1 MPDTPGLNHSA
12 VEALVR
18 RAVEAELERRNRKL
32 LSLAAVG
39 LAVVGL
45 GTAWRSFAQASCA
58 QTLPSPLVTFCPD
71 APAYAADVNGNFG
84 ALATTLQ
91 NRTGPLTVAGN
102 GITTSGV
109 TVAATGRRGS
119 FDGTELVLDN
129 AARRGSAPDGG
140 TRRALVHDL
149 PYTLTINYGGDY
161 TNGVA
166 VSSAFAVYGSQTV
179 TGTITQGCPSTYPI
193 GGGAVTMV
201 DMGVYCITQAAP
213 AGMARNAVSWIEAN
227 EFCVSRGLRMC
238 NLAEVSAA
246 ARLPSAQIARL
257 AKRNPAG
264 PSGPSCGA
272 NTASFTR
279 MAAAGGKTKASNTR
293 KPTKPA
299 WTPASASPMPRT
311 VVARTIAGNRRP
323 RSQVEVA
330 SAEE

>member
-1 MPDTPGLNHSA
+1 MPDTPELNRSA
-12 VEALVR
+12 MEALVR
-18 RAVEAELERRNRKL
+18 RAVEAELKRRNRKL

-71 APAYAADVNGNFG
+71 APAFAADVNGNFG

-149 PYTLTINYGGDY
+149 PDTLTINYGGDY

-179 TGTITQGCPSTYPI
+179 TGTITQGCPTTYPI

-213 AGMARNAVSWIEAN
+213 AGMARNAVNWAEAN

-246 ARLPSAQIARL
+246 ARLRRITIYPY
-257 AKRNPAG
+257 AG
-264 PSGPSCGA
+264 GTRDTWTWV
-272 NTASFTR
+272 NQTASDNNNPGF
-279 MAAAGGKTKASNTR
+279 GGCHAKLNDDHPGYQLGEINCNVDAFSRQTAIEGSCCF
-293 KPTKPA
+293 
-299 WTPASASPMPRT
+299 
-311 VVARTIAGNRRP
+311 
-323 RSQVEVA
+323 
-330 SAEE
+330 

>member
-32 LSLAAVG
+32 LSLAAVV

-45 GTAWRSFAQASCA
+45 ATAWRSFAQASCA

-149 PYTLTINYGGDY
+149 PDTLTINYGGDY

-246 ARLPSAQIARL
+246 ARLRRITVYP
-257 AKRNPAG
+257 
-264 PSGPSCGA
+264 
-272 NTASFTR
+272 F
-279 MAAAGGKTKASNTR
+279 AGGTRDTWTWVNQTTTDNNNSGFGGCHVKLNDDHPGYQLGESNCAIDAFSRQT
-293 KPTKPA
+293 
-299 WTPASASPMPRT
+299 SIEGSCCF
-311 VVARTIAGNRRP
+311 
-323 RSQVEVA
+323 
-330 SAEE
+330 